1 MQTKTQ
7 RLLLRGGLI
16 VLAAVLVSTVGAW
29 AGDTTTDAD
38 RAPASGPELLGELRS
53 LRQQLD
59 AKQGELEVA
68 RLQLDRVDA
77 IMQYSTHYKLPADMA
92 TAVYDVALSEG
103 IDPGLAFRL
112 VKVESGFNPRAVS
125 HVGAIGLTQV
135 LPSTARLYE
144 PGLTTQQLYDRDTNL
159 RIGFRTAS
167 PKPNDGAVMRSSRST
182 MARRPA
188 NSDAEWRPVAIS
200 RARILRTNRA
210 SYRRLVTVDTGLP
223 MTAAISSYDSCC
235 P

>member
-1 MQTKTQ
+1 MCRWWRSKRRPEKIDDRLTRALQLDSQVAVEQERSMQTRTQ

-112 VKVESGFNPRAVS
+112 VKVESGFNTRATS
-125 HVGAIGLTQV
+125 HVGALGVTQV
-135 LPSTARLYE
+135 LPSTE
-144 PGLTTQQLYDRDTNL
+144 
-159 RIGFRTAS
+159 IG
-167 PKPNDGAVMRSSRST
+167 
-182 MARRPA
+182 
-188 NSDAEWRPVAIS
+188 
-200 RARILRTNRA
+200 RA
-210 SYRRLVTVDTGLP
+210 SCRERV
-223 MTAAISSYDSCC
+223 
-235 P
+235 

>member
-7 RLLLRGGLI
+7 RLVVRGGIL
-16 VLAAVLVSTVGAW
+16 VLAALLVSTVGGW
-29 AGDTTTDAD
+29 AGGTTTDAE
-38 RAPASGPELLGELRS
+38 RAPASGSELLGELRS

-68 RLQLDRVDA
+68 RLQLDRVNA
-77 IMQYSTHYKLPADMA
+77 IMQYSAHYRLPADMA

-112 VKVESGFNPRAVS
+112 VKVESGFNTRAVS

-144 PGLTTQQLYDRDTNL
+144 PGLTTEQLFDRDTNL
-159 RIGFRTAS
+159 RIGFRYLRDLLDRYPTNMSLALLAYNRGPGKVEELLGKGRDPQNGYATS
-167 PKPNDGAVMRSSRST
+167 VMKGFRHR
-182 MARRPA
+182 
-188 NSDAEWRPVAIS
+188 
-200 RARILRTNRA
+200 
-210 SYRRLVTVDTGLP
+210 
-223 MTAAISSYDSCC
+223 
-235 P
+235 